1 MSAGRG
7 APGLLAFLKMNA
19 GRIQIAV
26 FQQPSGFPPDISG
39 AQVSVDEQRRSR
51 YGFGAFKPLS
61 RPDGP
66 ARYAP
71 CTSDC
76 LAIKGHL

>member
-61 RPDGP
+61 GRMDRLGMHPVP
-66 ARYAP
+66 LTASP
-71 CTSDC
+71 
-76 LAIKGHL
+76 